1 MTNITSRGL
10 KSTPTPSALV
20 CANIRMFSIPSDDG
34 MGVFTANNYTVEL
47 FVFIVGFLMVVD
59 NAMVAVATPSLP
71 QSILLLSNNDLPT
84 AHHPTPS
91 YRYYWRTS
99 LRGGKFVP
107 PKLIPPISFY
117 Y

>member
-10 KSTPTPSALV
+10 KSTSTPSALV

>member
-71 QSILLLSNNDLPT
+71 Q
-84 AHHPTPS
+84 
-91 YRYYWRTS
+91 
-99 LRGGKFVP
+99 
-107 PKLIPPISFY
+107 
-117 Y
+117 